1 MFWAEFANSISFDL
15 TDIYE
20 CLYVNVFNIK
30 GSEVAILRKSL
41 CYNYPIFYYRVACR
55 NGYSQNFVPTSSF
68 ITLVSFSQAF

>member
-55 NGYSQNFVPTSSF
+55 NGYSQNFVPTSF
-68 ITLVSFSQAF
+68 ITLVGFSQAF